1 MPAVSWSPAREGPTT
16 STRGSLAKRTGRA
29 PYFKELASEV
39 ASVSVKVPVIW
50 ALPSVMMPVKPGLE
64 ITLPSSTIAKS
75 PPLLTSLRLMSAK
88 VLRAPPLSLRS
99 TAHAVEFCGMPAE
112 AELREVPSMT
122 ALESRNFSPASLQV
136 ISGSFGLST
145 TGGASLPLGGHANAW
160 YFASHW
166 SPGLSAQ
173 ASGSLT
179 DAPLLVVVGT
189 GAAVGVGAVSGDAV
203 GVGVGVESA
212 KCGATRG
219 LGVAV
224 P

>member
-1 MPAVSWSPAREGPTT
+1 MPAVSWSPASEGPTT

-29 PYFKELASEV
+29 PYFSELASEV
-39 ASVSVKVPVIW
+39 ASASVKVPVIW

-64 ITLPSSTIAKS
+64 ITLPSRTIAKR

-136 ISGSFGLST
+136 ISGSVGLST
-145 TGGASLPLGGHANAW
+145 TGGASLPLGGQVNAW

-166 SPGLSAQ
+166 SPGSSTQ
-173 ASGSLT
+173 ASGSST
-179 DAPLLVVVGT
+179 EAPLLVCAGVG
-189 GAAVGVGAVSGDAV
+189 GAVGDAAAVGAVNGDAV
-203 GVGVGVESA
+203 GVGLGVESA
-212 KCGATRG
+212 RCGATR
-219 LGVAV
+219 
-224 P
+224 